1 MREGC
6 SLKTPLCSLVCGE
19 ESRRR
24 GGQGGTRPER
34 AGDDRH
40 ELFGRGIAEKQWG
53 WAAGSETP
61 RVGLNGRSGRPK
73 TREAAEE
80 RPHNQG
86 DETNPIV
93 SAGRTFGGF
102 LPKKK
107 PAQSGAGRV
116 GSVKAATGPLL
127 KHETRRE
134 GTRAYFCIL
143 IITGIL

>member
-1 MREGC
+1 
-6 SLKTPLCSLVCGE
+6 
-19 ESRRR
+19 
-24 GGQGGTRPER
+24 
-34 AGDDRH
+34 
-40 ELFGRGIAEKQWG
+40 
-53 WAAGSETP
+53 
-61 RVGLNGRSGRPK
+61 VGLNGRSGRPK

-107 PAQSGAGRV
+107 PAQSGAG

-134 GTRAYFCIL
+134 GSGGRTSAF
-143 IITGIL
+143 